1 MTAQS
6 LYDWTGLHSG
16 HRVSSEI
23 HEADYNEQQ
32 LWDYYTDNVDRW
44 VQIKARCLEKGDA
57 YGYQCAVNDMET
69 AAARAEAASH
79 KAQMLRRQVHCIHEF
94 DEDNGCCKLCEIDY
108 FKVHP
113 VSKATVREEIPF

>member
-16 HRVSSEI
+16 HPVSNEI
-23 HEADYNEQQ
+23 YEADRLEQE

-44 VQIKARCLEKGDA
+44 VQIKARCLENGDS
-57 YGYQCAVNDMET
+57 YGYQCAVNDMEN
-69 AAARAEAASH
+69 AAQKAEAASH
-79 KAQMLRRQVHCIHEF
+79 KAQMLRRQAHCIHEF
-94 DEDNGCCKLCEIDY
+94 DEDGGCCRKCEIDY

-113 VSKATVREEIPF
+113 VSKAKPSEWISV